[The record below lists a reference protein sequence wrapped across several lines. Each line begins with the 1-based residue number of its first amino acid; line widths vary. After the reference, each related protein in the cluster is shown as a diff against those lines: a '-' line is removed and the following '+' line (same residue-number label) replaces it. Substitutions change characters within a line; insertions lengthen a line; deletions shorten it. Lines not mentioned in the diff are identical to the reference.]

1 MTKPS
6 TYKAAG
12 VIGWPVSQS
21 RSPKLHGYWFERYN
35 IPGAYIL
42 MPVHP
47 DKIGDA
53 MKGLPALGLAGCNV
67 TIPHK
72 QTVIPFL
79 DHIDPLAKRMG
90 AVNLIVVGEDGKLT
104 GYNKDGYGWFQCILE
119 KKPDF
124 NVKAGPAVVMGAG
137 GGARAIVFTLADE
150 GAPEIRLINRHKDR
164 ADELAASC
172 GKPVK
177 VIPWEQRGDALEG
190 ANLVVNCTNQGM
202 IGQQPLDLPLD
213 KLPKTAY
220 VSDIIYNPMDT
231 PLIVDAKNRGNP
243 TVGGLGMLLHQGRP
257 AFKAFFGVDPEVTP
271 ELRKII
277 EATL

>member
-1 MTKPS
+1 MTSPRPF
-6 TYKAAG
+6 KAAG
-12 VIGWPVSQS
+12 VIGWPVAQS
-21 RSPKLHGYWFERYN
+21 RSPKLHAYWFDRYN
-35 IPGAYIL
+35 INGAYIL
-42 MPVHP
+42 LPVHP
-47 DKIGDA
+47 DKVGDA
-53 MKGLPALGLAGCNV
+53 IKGLAALGFAGCNV

-72 QTVIPFL
+72 QAVLPLL

-104 GYNKDGYGWFQCILE
+104 GFNKDGYGWYQCILE
-119 KKPDF
+119 QKPDF

-150 GAPEIRLINRHKDR
+150 GAPEIRLINRHKER
-164 ADELAASC
+164 ADKLAADC

-177 VIPWEQRGDALEG
+177 VIPWEQRADALEG

-202 IGQQPLDLPLD
+202 IGQTPLDLPLD

-220 VSDIIYNPMDT
+220 VSDIIYNPKET
-231 PLIVDAKNRGNP
+231 PLIVAAKQRGNA

-257 AFKAFFGVDPEVTP
+257 AFKAWFGVDPEVTP

>member
-1 MTKPS
+1 MTNTRPF
-6 TYKAAG
+6 KAAG

-21 RSPKLHGYWFERYN
+21 RSPKLHGYWLEKYK

-42 MPVHP
+42 LPVQP
-47 DKIGDA
+47 EKVGDA
-53 MKGLPALGLAGCNV
+53 IKGLVALGFAGCNV

-72 QTVIPFL
+72 LAVMPLL
-79 DHIDPLAKRMG
+79 DNIDPLAKRMG

-104 GYNKDGYGWFQCILE
+104 GFNKDGYGWFESIKE

-137 GGARAIVFTLADE
+137 GGARAITFTLADE
-150 GAPEIRLINRHKDR
+150 GAPEVRLINRHKER
-164 ADELAASC
+164 ADKLAADC
-172 GKPVK
+172 GKPVR
-177 VIPWEQRGDALEG
+177 VVPWEQRMDALEG
-190 ANLVVNCTNQGM
+190 ANLLVNCTNQGM

-213 KLPKTAY
+213 KLPSTAY
-220 VSDIIYNPMDT
+220 VSDIIYNPMET
-231 PLIVDAKNRGNP
+231 PLLAAARQRGNA
-243 TVGGLGMLLHQGRP
+243 TVNGLGMLLHQARP
-257 AFKAFFGVDPEVTP
+257 AFKAWFGVDPEVTP